1 MVTETASPCQL
12 DPAAKTK
19 GRRVLFVEDENRRL
33 VEITDRL
40 KKRTDVE
47 VVFAAGSEAAIQEL
61 ESAPFDVVVSG
72 MPVTR
77 GAALFQKVKEQH
89 PDIARITISNPG
101 EAIFTALPVSHQVL
115 SSPCDIEHLL
125 NVMDRACRLRALL
138 ADESLR
144 KSIGNIE
151 KLPSPPTLYYEL
163 MNAIAR
169 PDSSPLRIASIIE
182 QDPSMTAKILQM
194 VNSAYFA
201 STRHIGRIDHAVIY
215 LGMDL
220 IKNLALTAQVF
231 GSFTRV
237 SRESGISF
245 EQEQRH
251 AVSVAKVAS
260 RLLPDPEYA
269 SCAFTAGLL
278 HDIGNLILAL
288 STPQAFAAVVETG
301 KVSKRPLYQ
310 VEFEMLGVTHAQ
322 AGAYLLGLWGL
333 PYPIVEA
340 VAYHHSPDLA
350 GEQVFDVPTAM
361 SLADKLIDQ
370 EMGISVEIDTDHLER
385 LGVASKLPRWTAI
398 AKEEVELRP
407 LRN

>member
-1 MVTETASPCQL
+1 VATDTTFPCERESES
-12 DPAAKTK
+12 KTK
-19 GRRVLFVEDENRRL
+19 GRRVLFVEDANRRL
-33 VEITDRL
+33 GEITDRL
-40 KKRTDVE
+40 KNRRDVE
-47 VVFAAGSEAAIQEL
+47 IAFAIGTDQALREL
-61 ESAPFDVVVSG
+61 KESSFDVVVSG
-72 MPVTR
+72 MRVTA
-77 GAALFQKVKEQH
+77 GTALFQKIKEGY

-125 NVMDRACRLRALL
+125 NVIERACRLRALL
-138 ADESLR
+138 ADQSLR

-163 MNAIAR
+163 MNAIAL
-169 PDSSPLRIASIIE
+169 PDAAPLRIASIIE

-231 GSFTRV
+231 GSFTRFG
-237 SRESGISF
+237 RLAGISF
-245 EQEQRH
+245 EHEQRH
-251 AVSVAKVAS
+251 AVLVAKVAS
-260 RLLPDPEYA
+260 RLLPDPEFA

-278 HDIGNLILAL
+278 HDIGNLILSM
-288 STPQAFAAVVETG
+288 STPQAFAAVVDNSKATG
-301 KVSKRPLYQ
+301 RPVYQ
-310 VEFEMLGVTHAQ
+310 LEFEMLGVTHAQ

-350 GEQVFDVPTAM
+350 GERTFDVPTAM
-361 SLADKLIDQ
+361 SLADKLVDH
-370 EMGISVEIDTDHLER
+370 EMGMNVEMDADHLER
-385 LGVASKLPRWTAI
+385 LGVGGKLPRWTAI
-398 AKEEVELRP
+398 AREEIDLR
-407 LRN
+407 LKHN

>member
-1 MVTETASPCQL
+1 MVSDTESQCDLGPTAKS
-12 DPAAKTK
+12 K
-19 GRRVLFVEDENRRL
+19 GKSVLFVEDENRRL
-33 VEITDRL
+33 PEIADRL
-40 KKRTDVE
+40 KKCRDVD
-47 VVFAAGSEAAIQEL
+47 VLFASGSEDALRHL
-61 ESAPFDVVVSG
+61 EQFPFDVVVSA
-72 MPVTR
+72 MRVTT
-77 GAALFQKVKEQH
+77 GAALFQRVKENH
-89 PDIARITISNPG
+89 PDIARIALTHPG

-115 SSPCDIEHLL
+115 ASPFDVEHLL
-125 NVMDRACRLRALL
+125 NVTERACRLRALL

-151 KLPSPPTLYYEL
+151 KLPSLPTLYYEL

-169 PDSSPLRIASIIE
+169 PDESPLRIASIIE

-220 IKNLALTAQVF
+220 IKSLALTAQVF
-231 GSFTRV
+231 SAFTKF
-237 SRESGISF
+237 SRNPSISF
-245 EQEQRH
+245 EHEQRH
-251 AVSVAKVAS
+251 AVLVAKVAS

-278 HDIGNLILAL
+278 HDIGNLILAI
-288 STPQAFAAVVETG
+288 STPDVFPSIVETA
-301 KVSKRPLYQ
+301 KRSRRPVDQ

-350 GEQVFDVPTAM
+350 GERVFSVPTAM
-361 SLADKLIDQ
+361 SLADKLVDQ
-370 EMGISVEIDTDHLER
+370 EMGIAVEIDADHLER
-385 LGVASKLPRWTAI
+385 LGVAPKLPRWTAI
-398 AKEEVELRP
+398 TREEID
-407 LRN
+407 LRNHQN